1 MVPPYRGGPPTPNGD
16 DIPPRAVSKY
26 LLLVSVATVV
36 AVVVLLFVLS
46 YAMTYF

>member
-1 MVPPYRGGPPTPNGD
+1 MVPPYRGGPPT
-16 DIPPRAVSKY
+16 RAVSKY
-26 LLLVSVATVV
+26 LLLVSIATVV